1 MKIISEVFFISDYS
15 ATISQ
20 GELIFIFR
28 RIYESVYVSGL
39 YAFDCVI
46 IVSRSYDR

>member
-20 GELIFIFR
+20 GELIFI
-28 RIYESVYVSGL
+28 IYESVYVSGL

>member
-28 RIYESVYVSGL
+28 RIYESVYVSG
-39 YAFDCVI
+39 FDCVI